1 MSSEQHKICSDR
13 LFDALDF
20 DKNGKLSKTEIFNFL
35 ILASSGDKESKIK
48 SAFQLYD
55 VDKSGKLDR
64 AELTDYFTGVIKL
77 SLAGNNVS
85 SKQVK
90 DLAAAT
96 AKKCFDVMDLN
107 KDGQICLQEFTQFV
121 LNGGDAS
128 ASNISMLDT
137 LR

>member
-96 AKKCFDVMDLN
+96 AKKCFDVMYFLER
-107 KDGQICLQEFTQFV
+107 Q
-121 LNGGDAS
+121 
-128 ASNISMLDT
+128 
-137 LR
+137 R